1 MGLRA
6 ALGVLFLAALL
17 EAGGDAL
24 VRAGLGASGLGRRLA
39 LLLAGGLTLFAYGC
53 AVNAPRWDFGKLLG
67 IYVVFFFAVAQAI
80 SWLAFGQK
88 PSLPILAGGS
98 LIVLGGLVI
107 ALWHPA

>member
-53 AVNAPRWDFGKLLG
+53 ASLN
-67 IYVVFFFAVAQAI
+67 VFFSDVPRCPDVPNDTLSAG
-80 SWLAFGQK
+80 SSGFG
-88 PSLPILAGGS
+88 LC
-98 LIVLGGLVI
+98 V
-107 ALWHPA
+107 